1 MSRNITVVAYDGDQD
16 CKSMVTGNI
25 DEVCEDIAD
34 HPSWSLFVDG
44 FAKYL
49 QVKDENGD
57 LHNLELNYYA
67 SGEFVGFICHN
78 LHSLDL
84 CEEVLCELLDAS
96 GCLIEGTDE
105 YEDFFHY
112 EDDEDD
118 FEEIA

>member
-1 MSRNITVVAYDGDQD
+1 MRNITVVAYDGDQD

-25 DEVCEDIAD
+25 DEVCKDIAD

-67 SGEFVGFICHN
+67 SGEFVGFICHD
-78 LHSLDL
+78 LQSLEL
-84 CEEVLCELLDAS
+84 CEEVLCELLDAG

-105 YEDFFHY
+105 YDEFFHY

-118 FEEIA
+118 FEEVA